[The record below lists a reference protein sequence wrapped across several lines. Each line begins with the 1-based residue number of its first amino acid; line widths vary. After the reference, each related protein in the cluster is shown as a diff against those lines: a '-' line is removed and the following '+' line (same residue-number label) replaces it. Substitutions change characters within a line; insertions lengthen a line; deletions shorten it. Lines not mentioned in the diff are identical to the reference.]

1 MKILKTK
8 IVEVD
13 ATESDVEEIVASV
26 VDELISGYSDEE
38 YNEHV
43 VREVLL
49 STLEE
54 FDMTKCSEEEFDKMV
69 TIVQNKYLPCKRS
82 AKTTSLKSF
91 NNREKIINWI
101 NHCLEFEG
109 EVILTAE
116 DVLDAIL
123 ENGGKK

>member
-1 MKILKTK
+1 MKLLKTK
-8 IVEVD
+8 TIETE
-13 ATESDVEEIVASV
+13 ATESDIEEIVAYV
-26 VDELISGYSDEE
+26 VDELITGYSDEE
-38 YNEHV
+38 YNEHT

-49 STLEE
+49 STLED

-69 TIVQNKYLPCKRS
+69 TIVQNKYPSHKQS
-82 AKTTSLKSF
+82 IKTTSLKSF